1 MKTGAR
7 GKASVDTYQL
17 GLHAGH
23 NWDAFGLY
31 GGIAYAQHEI
41 ETKRRVSFPG
51 VENRLSAKYASRTV
65 QTFAEANYTFSH
77 DFWDWQPYL
86 QLANVQQRS
95 EGFKER
101 GGMAALKGKRSKENV
116 NLTTG
121 GVRVN
126 IDLGKAQIGPS
137 WLSLRG
143 GLAYTHASGDLQPTT
158 QAAWDGGRVMSVSGA

>member
-1 MKTGAR
+1 M
-7 GKASVDTYQL
+7 
-17 GLHAGH
+17 
-23 NWDAFGLY
+23 
-31 GGIAYAQHEI
+31 
-41 ETKRRVSFPG
+41 
-51 VENRLSAKYASRTV
+51 

-77 DFWDWQPYL
+77 DAWDWQPYL

-101 GGMAALKGKRSKENV
+101 GGMAALKGKGSKENF

-126 IDLGKAQIGPS
+126 LDLGKAQIGPS

-158 QAAWDGGRVMSVSGA
+158 QAAWDGGRVMSVSGAPLDRLSTRLELGATARLSRDSSLDFGFSQQRGERTRDQSLTAQYTLQF